1 MPDYV
6 RPNVNGAY
14 VFFTVTLA
22 DRGSDLLVREI
33 AGLRAAVA
41 EVRVERPFEIDAWV
55 VLPDH
60 LHAVWT
66 LPPGDADFSA
76 RWGAIK
82 ARFTRGVR
90 DSGRVGFQPTIGA
103 DGERSVVGWNPT
115 LPSASKLRKGDA
127 GVWQRRFWEHHIRD
141 KADYANHVR
150 YCWINPVKHGL
161 VERAV
166 DWPYSS
172 IHRDIARG
180 RVEPEWSG
188 AAPKGGYG
196 E

>member
-1 MPDYV
+1 M
-6 RPNVNGAY
+6 
-14 VFFTVTLA
+14 FFTVTLA
-22 DRGSDLLVREI
+22 DRRSDLLVREI
-33 AGLRAAVA
+33 GRLREAVREA
-41 EVRVERPFEIDAWV
+41 REARPFGIDAWV

-66 LPPGDADFSA
+66 LPAGDADFST

-82 ARFTRGVR
+82 ARFTRSIR
-90 DSGRVGFQPTIGA
+90 DSGRVGFHPTIGL
-103 DGERSVVGWNPT
+103 DGRRSVVGWNPT
-115 LPSASKLRKGDA
+115 LRSQSKLKKGDA

-141 KADYANHVR
+141 EADYAAHVR
-150 YCWINPVKHGL
+150 YCWSNPVKHGL

-180 RVEPEWSG
+180 IVEPEWSG
-188 AAPKGGYG
+188 MAPEGAFG